1 MKYILYYSNFCKH
14 CENILSILSK
24 SQLKDSIYFVNID
37 NRVVENGKMC
47 ILLQN
52 GKKLV
57 LPKSVKEVPSL
68 ILLHQGNIVLEGKQI
83 LDYFKDALKKE
94 ESYEP
99 LAFSMDEMNG
109 MSDGYSYLDMTSD
122 QMSAKGDGGT
132 RIMHSFASLQ
142 GETKIETPPD
152 NYEPNKVGDVSL
164 ETLQQQRN
172 AEIPK
177 QLQRT

>member
-1 MKYILYYSNFCKH
+1 
-14 CENILSILSK
+14 
-24 SQLKDSIYFVNID
+24 
-37 NRVVENGKMC
+37 
-47 ILLQN
+47 
-52 GKKLV
+52 
-57 LPKSVKEVPSL
+57 
-68 ILLHQGNIVLEGKQI
+68 
-83 LDYFKDALKKE
+83 
-94 ESYEP
+94 
-99 LAFSMDEMNG
+99 MDEMNG

-152 NYEPNKVGDVSL
+152 NYEPNKIGDVSL

-172 AEIPK
+172 SEIPK

>member
-37 NRVVENGKMC
+37 NRVLENGKMC

-94 ESYEP
+94 ETYEP
-99 LAFSMDEMNG
+99 LAFSIDEMNG
-109 MSDGYSYLDMTSD
+109 MSDGYAIS
-122 QMSAKGDGGT
+122 
-132 RIMHSFASLQ
+132 HFEFVWNPSLVYSSI
-142 GETKIETPPD
+142 KINRME
-152 NYEPNKVGDVSL
+152 ELLKFM
-164 ETLQQQRN
+164 
-172 AEIPK
+172 K
-177 QLQRT
+177 